1 MKRSRAAALFSAA
14 CIFGA
19 FPATAEKGDKNWFM
33 AQTEKAELMS
43 VTATSELVEA
53 QYDGKYLY
61 PPINILD
68 GTFSSSWCEAEK
80 NGPGIGESVTVEF
93 TGPVSFDEIQMVNG
107 FAYRDYYM
115 KNNRVKSFVLTQVAG
130 EHFQQKEYTL
140 ADGIADYQ
148 SVRFALPQTA
158 RTLTLKISDIYKGT
172 RYDDTCI
179 SDIRLLYKGKVI
191 PFAGIERLKAA
202 QEENS
207 KQMLRISADKF
218 EKDFFALFGNAR
230 TIYLK
235 GDHGESGYIRRCGNM
250 IADYH
255 TGLGISIL
263 PVETRAEMAEK
274 YKDPVFLEFFDPD
287 SWEAAGGYAGY
298 DYLCFVPGSY
308 RSSQCELG
316 NCRLIVT
323 ERVGYVTTKTAV
335 IVKLD
340 GTALFLNGVRYDV
353 IPDGKVAEL
362 PFYYYY

>member
-1 MKRSRAAALFSAA
+1 ME
-14 CIFGA
+14 
-19 FPATAEKGDKNWFM
+19 FP
-33 AQTEKAELMS
+33 
-43 VTATSELVEA
+43 
-53 QYDGKYLY
+53 
-61 PPINILD
+61 
-68 GTFSSSWCEAEK
+68 
-80 NGPGIGESVTVEF
+80 
-93 TGPVSFDEIQMVNG
+93 GPVSFYEIQMVNG